1 MVSTWNKKILIQ
13 SSSDEIQVTSRDPL
27 EVLIGLVIRF
37 RAKMF
42 KKAFNG
48 LLQDTWANVD
58 FKKIL
63 NNEKK
68 AFRYYKK
75 IEIKIFKFVNF
86 NLWLLFWSYLMSSPN
101 FG

>member
-68 AFRYYKK
+68 H
-75 IEIKIFKFVNF
+75 
-86 NLWLLFWSYLMSSPN
+86 
-101 FG
+101 